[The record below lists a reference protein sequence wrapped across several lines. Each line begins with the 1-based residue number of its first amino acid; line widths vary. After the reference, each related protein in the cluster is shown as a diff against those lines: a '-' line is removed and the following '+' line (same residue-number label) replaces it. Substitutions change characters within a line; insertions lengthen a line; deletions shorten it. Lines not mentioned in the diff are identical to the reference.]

1 MTAIITAAISAA
13 TTTPLLVFPWS
24 TTQQSPTI
32 LTDIL
37 GRANP
42 HVSLAAARSREGTL
56 ELFYSSETNSNAAR
70 IMLARADTFTLAY
83 PARPSLAMVFVV
95 HGDIEVQLDTT
106 TSDHWVVR
114 FQYRELQP

>member
-1 MTAIITAAISAA
+1 MTAIITAAISAF

-24 TTQQSPTI
+24 TTQRSPTT

-42 HVSLAAARSREGTL
+42 WVSLAAARSREGQL
-56 ELFYSSETNSNAAR
+56 ELFYSSEANANAAR
-70 IMLARADTFTLAY
+70 IMLGRVDTFTLAY
-83 PARPSLAMVFVV
+83 PARPSLAMAFVV

-114 FQYRELQP
+114 FSYRELIL